1 MLYHAE
7 VKLSEQESRMKTLK
21 PGEIAAYCDVH
32 HRTVSRWIA
41 NGQLKG
47 HKLPGRGNYRVLLED
62 FIRFLQEQQMPMP
75 LDLIDS
81 GQQMQVQP
89 LHAALSAR
97 VLVIDDEMAYR
108 NAIRRVLFGAG
119 YQLDFAA
126 DGFQAGVKISTG
138 KPDLVTLDLSMP
150 GLDGFEVLN
159 FIRQQP
165 ELSAVRIL
173 VISGLGPEELAKAR
187 ALGADATLAKPFDN
201 EQLLELVQTLLHRG
215 ADDAE

>member
-1 MLYHAE
+1 MLYHPE
-7 VKLSEQESRMKTLK
+7 VKLLEQESRMKTLK

-47 HKLPGRGNYRVLLED
+47 HKLPGRGNYRVLLDD
-62 FIRFLQEQQMPMP
+62 FIRFLQQQQMPMP
-75 LDLIDS
+75 QDLLDA
-81 GQQMQVQP
+81 GQP
-89 LHAALSAR
+89 LQSAVPHAALSAR
-97 VLVIDDEMAYR
+97 ILVIDDEPAYR

-138 KPDLVTLDLSMP
+138 KPDLITLDLSMP
-150 GLDGFEVLN
+150 GLDGFEVLS

-173 VISGLGPEELAKAR
+173 VISGLGADALAQAQ
-187 ALGADATLAKPFDN
+187 ALGADATLPKPFDN
-201 EQLLELVQTLLHRG
+201 DQLLLQVQQLLQSG
-215 ADDAE
+215 ADNAE